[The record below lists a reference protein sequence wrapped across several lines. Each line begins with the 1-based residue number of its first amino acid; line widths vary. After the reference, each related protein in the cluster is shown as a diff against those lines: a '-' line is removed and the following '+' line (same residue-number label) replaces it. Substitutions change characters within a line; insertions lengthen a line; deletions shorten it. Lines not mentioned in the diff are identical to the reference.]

1 MRLKLNRRGIY
12 LSFPRRTL
20 TSNVHNRIPTDVGV
34 FFQHDRWNFW
44 VEAGW
49 KAREFGF
56 TGVSFRLGRKY
67 LAIAF
72 GTYTILRNAPQIGL
86 FWGRNWGRHYG
97 VAIGL
102 DAHCFHGLWI
112 QW

>member
-1 MRLKLNRRGIY
+1 MTIKLNKRGIY
-12 LSFPRRTL
+12 LSFPCRTL
-20 TSNVHNRIPTDVGV
+20 LVNVHNRIPTDVGV

-44 VEAGW
+44 IEVGW
-49 KAREFGF
+49 KIGCRF

-67 LAIAF
+67 LAISF
-72 GTYTILRNAPQIGL
+72 GDSNPLRNAPQIGL
-86 FWGRNWGRHYG
+86 FWGRSWGRHYG